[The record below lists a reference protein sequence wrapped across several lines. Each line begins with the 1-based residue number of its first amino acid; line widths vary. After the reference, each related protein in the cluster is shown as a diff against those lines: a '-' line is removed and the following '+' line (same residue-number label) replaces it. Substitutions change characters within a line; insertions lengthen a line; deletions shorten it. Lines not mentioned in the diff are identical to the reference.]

1 MLYAIAALFTFQ
13 LLGEALVHLLGLP
26 LPGALMG
33 MLLLLGAIAAL
44 GRVPEALER
53 TAGGLLQAMM
63 LLFIPAIV
71 GVMLHFERIARE
83 WLPFLAA
90 CVGGAVVTLV
100 VTACTLRWLPT
111 GMWSAMPT
119 PKAMEHAD
127 PGGVTCTNRSSGLT
141 VTS

>member
-13 LLGEALVHLLGLP
+13 LLGEALVRILGLP

-33 MLLLLGAIAAL
+33 MLLLLAAIAAL

-53 TAGGLLQAMM
+53 TAGGLLQNMM
-63 LLFIPAIV
+63 QLFIPVIV

-90 CVGGAVVTLV
+90 CMAGAVVTLV
-100 VTACTLRWLPT
+100 VTACTLRWLLRRQ
-111 GMWSAMPT
+111 T
-119 PKAMEHAD
+119 PAESCA
-127 PGGVTCTNRSSGLT
+127 P
-141 VTS
+141 

>member
-1 MLYAIAALFTFQ
+1 MLYAFAALFCFQ
-13 LLGEALVHLLGLP
+13 LLGEALVRLLGLP

-33 MLLLLGAIAAL
+33 MLLLLAAIAAL

-53 TAGGLLQAMM
+53 TASGLLQNMM

-90 CVGGAVVTLV
+90 GMGGAAVTLV
-100 VTACTLRWLPT
+100 VTACTLRWLLRKQPAA
-111 GMWSAMPT
+111 GECAP
-119 PKAMEHAD
+119 
-127 PGGVTCTNRSSGLT
+127 
-141 VTS
+141 